1 MAGRISFFT
10 QQIRIVIPMGHDHA
24 HGSGVTHRPKLI
36 IVLTLTLSVVVLQ
49 VVFGLL
55 SNSLALIA
63 DAGHMLSDSF
73 GLAMALAAI
82 AIAQRAGGANRTF
95 GLHRVEIL
103 AAGMNGLLLIGLC
116 VVIVI
121 SAIGR
126 IGDAP
131 EVDGPMVLIVGSVGL
146 AVNIAGLF
154 LLRSGAQENLNMR
167 GAYLEVLGDAIGS
180 VAVLVSALVIVFT
193 GWNEADIVAS
203 FMIAVLIVPRAI
215 SLLREVV
222 HVLLEGAPRDVD
234 LAELRDHIRELDGV
248 VDVHDLHVWTVTSGM
263 PIMSAHVVV
272 DDATMADSHGV
283 LDRLRVCLA
292 EHFDVEHST
301 FQIEPVDHAATED
314 HVHP

>member
-1 MAGRISFFT
+1 
-10 QQIRIVIPMGHDHA
+10 MGHDHA
-24 HGSGVTHRPKLI
+24 HASGVTHRPKLV
-36 IVLTLTLSVVVLQ
+36 IVLSLTLAVAVLQ
-49 VVFGLL
+49 VVFGVI

-82 AIAQRAGGANRTF
+82 AIAQRSGGVSRTF

-116 VVIVI
+116 AVVVYN
-121 SAIGR
+121 AIAR
-126 IGDAP
+126 IGDP
-131 EVDGPMVLIVGSVGL
+131 PDVDGPIVMAVGAVGL
-146 AVNIAGLF
+146 AVNIVGLV
-154 LLRSGAQENLNMR
+154 LLRSGARQNLNMR

-180 VAVLVSALVIVFT
+180 IAVLVSALVIILT
-193 GWNEADIVAS
+193 GLNEADIVAS
-203 FMIAVLIVPRAI
+203 FAIAALIVPRAF

-234 LAELRDHIRELDGV
+234 LDEVRGHILENDGV
-248 VDVHDLHVWTVTSGM
+248 LDVHDLHVWTVTSGM
-263 PIMSAHVVV
+263 PVMSAHVVV
-272 DDATMADSHGV
+272 DDDTMADSHAV
-283 LDRLRVCLA
+283 LDRLRDCLS

-301 FQIEPVDHAATED
+301 FQIETRDHAATED